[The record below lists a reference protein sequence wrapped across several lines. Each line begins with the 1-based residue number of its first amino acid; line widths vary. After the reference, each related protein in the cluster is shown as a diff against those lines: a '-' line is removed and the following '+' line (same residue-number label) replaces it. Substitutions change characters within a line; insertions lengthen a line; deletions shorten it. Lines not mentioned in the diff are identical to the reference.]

1 MKKVV
6 LAAVIASA
14 AIFAGCEL
22 KAVDDVTSCDVKVDV
37 LGLVS
42 VHQCF
47 ESTNDDFV
55 KSQCADARSKYSVLG
70 GSARV
75 GSGCSGSAAK
85 VCDFRIDGTAVTSH
99 LYDQNSAAK
108 SCDDIRDSFDD

>member
-1 MKKVV
+1 MLYTKKGINMKKVV

-47 ESTNDDFV
+47 ES
-55 KSQCADARSKYSVLG
+55 SSK
-70 GSARV
+70 
-75 GSGCSGSAAK
+75 
-85 VCDFRIDGTAVTSH
+85 
-99 LYDQNSAAK
+99 
-108 SCDDIRDSFDD
+108 